1 MLKFYEIK
9 SDKKAVIFE
18 LDDVL
23 IPKKDYDLQV
33 YYLFAN
39 FIEYL
44 ETFPPAQDMLSF
56 ITKRYEAHGNDAM
69 FDEVAK
75 TFGIDAK
82 FKENLALLFTNA
94 KLPLKLL
101 LYKESLALLQELVVN
116 RNDIYILTSGNPEV
130 QLNKIKQ
137 TEWNGLDKYLKVYF
151 TDEFSKESPIEAL
164 DYLLNENKLAKTDVL
179 LVGNPSK
186 LSEMAIKAGI
196 DFLPI
201 K

>member
-1 MLKFYEIK
+1 MLKFGEINPSK
-9 SDKKAVIFE
+9 NAIIFE

-44 ETFPPAQDMLSF
+44 ETFPPSQEMLAF
-56 ITKRYEAHGNDAM
+56 ISKRYELHGNTGM
-69 FDEVAK
+69 FDEIAV
-75 TFGIDAK
+75 TFGVDK
-82 FKENLALLFTNA
+82 KYEENLALLFKTA

-101 LYKESLALLQELVVN
+101 LFKESLALLQELVIN
-116 RNDIYILTSGNPEV
+116 RKQLFILTAGTPEQ

-151 TDEFSKESPIEAL
+151 KNEFMGLSAGSAMLFLLKENDLNKDEAVF
-164 DYLLNENKLAKTDVL
+164 
-179 LVGNPSK
+179 VGSDNSNDNIAN
-186 LSEMAIKAGI
+186 LGGV
-196 DFLPI
+196 DFLSI

>member
-1 MLKFYEIK
+1 MLKFGEINPSK
-9 SDKKAVIFE
+9 NAIIFE

-44 ETFPPAQDMLSF
+44 ETFPPSQEMLAF
-56 ITKRYEAHGNDAM
+56 ISKRYELHGNTGM
-69 FDEVAK
+69 FDEIAV
-75 TFGIDAK
+75 TFGVDK
-82 FKENLALLFTNA
+82 KYEENLALLFKTA

-101 LYKESLALLQELVVN
+101 LFKESLALLQELVIN
-116 RNDIYILTSGNPEV
+116 RKQLFILTAGTPEQ

-151 TDEFSKESPIEAL
+151 KNEFMGLSAGSAMLFLLKENDLNKDEAVF
-164 DYLLNENKLAKTDVL
+164 
-179 LVGNPSK
+179 VGSDNSNDNIAD
-186 LSEMAIKAGI
+186 LGGV
-196 DFLPI
+196 DFLSI

>member
-1 MLKFYEIK
+1 MLKFHDINPI
-9 SDKKAVIFE
+9 KKAVIFE

-23 IPKKDYDLQV
+23 FPKKDYDLQV

-44 ETFPPAQDMLSF
+44 ETFPSAQDMLDF
-56 ITKRYEAHGNDAM
+56 MTKRYEAHGNTNM

-75 TFGIDAK
+75 TFGIDVK

-101 LYKESLALLQELVVN
+101 MYKESLDLLQELVVN
-116 RNDIYILTSGNPEV
+116 RTDIYILTAGTPEQ

-137 TEWNGLDKYLKVYF
+137 TEWNGLEKYLKVYF
-151 TDEFSKESPIEAL
+151 IDEFPAVSSSNAL
-164 DYLLNENKLAKTDVL
+164 THLLNENNLAKEDVL
-179 LVGNPSK
+179 IVGNDDQK
-186 LSEMAIKAGI
+186 QVALSASI
-196 DFLPI
+196 DFAPL

>member
-1 MLKFYEIK
+1 MLKFHEIK
-9 SDKKAVIFE
+9 SPKKAIIFE

-23 IPKKDYDLQV
+23 IPQKDYDLQV

-44 ETFPPAQDMLSF
+44 ETFPPAQDMVSF
-56 ITKRYEAHGNDAM
+56 MTKRYEAHGNANM

-101 LYKESLALLQELVVN
+101 LYKESLDLLQELVVN
-116 RNDIYILTSGNPEV
+116 RNDIYILTSGNPEQ

-151 TDEFSKESPIEAL
+151 TDEFSKVAPMEAL
-164 DYLLNENKLAKTDVL
+164 DYLLKENNLDKTDVL
-179 LVGNPSK
+179 LVGNLTK
-186 LSEMAIKAGI
+186 QVEAAIDAGI
-196 DFLPI
+196 DFSPI